1 MLNKKIKKI
10 LVIIS
15 VIISV
20 FLIINIPINS
30 KAFDVKAN
38 LGSLDDYGKVSENSS
53 TEFTKRVGVIVTIV
67 QVAGSI
73 ISVIC
78 LIDFIYNIPS
88 FSNNAVVISAYFAI
102 PSNTMH
108 IESIWAETALAWD
121 RFADAI
127 FKFIFESCIIWF
139 PTPFKASEI
148 SNCES
153 VITFPVETEGINA
166 YW

>member
-53 TEFTKRVGVIVTIV
+53 TEFIKRVGVIVTIV

-78 LIDFIYNIPS
+78 LIVLGIKYMTGSVEQKAQYKKTLLPYVIGAGLLFATTNILGIIYS
-88 FSNNAVVISAYFAI
+88 
-102 PSNTMH
+102 
-108 IESIWAETALAWD
+108 LATQ
-121 RFADAI
+121 I
-127 FKFIFESCIIWF
+127 
-139 PTPFKASEI
+139 
-148 SNCES
+148 
-153 VITFPVETEGINA
+153 
-166 YW
+166 

>member
-30 KAFDVKAN
+30 KAFDVEAN
-38 LGSLDDYGKVSENSS
+38 LGSLDDYGKVSDDSS
-53 TEFTKRVGVIVTIV
+53 TEFTKRVGVIITIV

-78 LIDFIYNIPS
+78 LIVLGIKYMTGSVEQKAQYKKTLLPYVIGAGLLFATTNILGIIYS
-88 FSNNAVVISAYFAI
+88 
-102 PSNTMH
+102 
-108 IESIWAETALAWD
+108 LATQ
-121 RFADAI
+121 I
-127 FKFIFESCIIWF
+127 
-139 PTPFKASEI
+139 
-148 SNCES
+148 
-153 VITFPVETEGINA
+153 
-166 YW
+166 

>member
-30 KAFDVKAN
+30 KAFDVEAN
-38 LGSLDDYGKVSENSS
+38 LGSLDDYGKVSDDSS

-78 LIDFIYNIPS
+78 LIVLGIKYMTGSVEQKAQYKKTLLPYVIGAGLLFATTNILGIIYS
-88 FSNNAVVISAYFAI
+88 
-102 PSNTMH
+102 
-108 IESIWAETALAWD
+108 LATQ
-121 RFADAI
+121 I
-127 FKFIFESCIIWF
+127 
-139 PTPFKASEI
+139 
-148 SNCES
+148 
-153 VITFPVETEGINA
+153 
-166 YW
+166 

>member
-38 LGSLDDYGKVSENSS
+38 LGSLDDYGKVSDDSS
-53 TEFTKRVGVIVTIV
+53 TEFTKRVGVIITIV

-78 LIDFIYNIPS
+78 LIVLGIKYITGSVEQKAQYKKTLLPYVIGAGLLFAATNILGIIYS
-88 FSNNAVVISAYFAI
+88 
-102 PSNTMH
+102 
-108 IESIWAETALAWD
+108 LATQ
-121 RFADAI
+121 I
-127 FKFIFESCIIWF
+127 
-139 PTPFKASEI
+139 
-148 SNCES
+148 
-153 VITFPVETEGINA
+153 
-166 YW
+166 